1 MKPFDS
7 AQGRPGSAPEFWR
20 TLEEHNGADLNEL
33 VGDEFA
39 SRLPGAFDAV
49 ERRSFLKLMG
59 ASLALAGMA
68 GCTRQPPEQILP
80 YVRQP
85 ENVVPG
91 RPLFYATAM
100 TLGGRAT
107 GLLVESHEGRP
118 TKIEGNPSHPAS
130 LGATDVFAQAALL
143 DLYDPDR
150 MRTLTLMGEIF
161 PWSAFIGAMRTAATA
176 QQAGKGAG
184 LRILTETV
192 SSPTL
197 AAQIQDILTRFPAA
211 MWHQWDPAS
220 EMNEAAGLRMAAGT
234 DVSVQYNLERAAV
247 IVCLDADLFSC
258 GAAHLRYARQF
269 AARRRPEGAG
279 CRLYAAE
286 TMPSTT
292 GAKADHRLPLKPS
305 QIELLARALAADL
318 GVAGVNRGTSLPGD
332 AQAWLA
338 AIRNDLSAHRGAS
351 IVVAGEGQ
359 PPVVHALA
367 HAMNAALG
375 NAGQT
380 VFYTDSVEPHPVD
393 QLQSIRELS
402 AAMAA
407 GQVDTLLIIGGNPVY
422 TAPADLRFD
431 EQMNKVRVRAHLSLH
446 ANETSAISHWQIPE
460 AHFLESWSDAR
471 AFDGTV
477 SIVQP
482 LIAPLYSGRSAHEVL
497 ATLSDRPERTGY
509 QIVREFWQQKLGAV
523 RATGATGAVGP
534 KREGGSGDLS
544 AEARSAKAKEFEKFW
559 RRTVHDGV
567 MANTAL
573 PTRPVTPAGAIAAFG
588 TLPATADGGVE
599 IAFRPDPTILDGRF
613 NNNGWLQELPKPLT
627 HLTWDNAVLVSPA
640 TMARLGG
647 IARPDFTGGER
658 GQIHGSVVEI
668 RYRDRTVQ
676 GAMFPVAGHPDD
688 VATLHLGYGRART
701 GQVGADRGFN
711 AGALRTSDA
720 LGFGT
725 GAQISLTGATFPLAC
740 VQYHHLMEGRDL
752 VRAIPRSD
760 LAALKKA
767 EHELPS
773 LWPSLTDE
781 QEKAGGY
788 KWGMS
793 IDLNACNGCSACVIA
808 CQAENNI
815 PVIGKSEVMKGREMH
830 WLRVDTYHRGAVEN
844 PKTYF
849 QPVPCM
855 HCETAPCEPVCP
867 VGATVHSSEGL
878 NDMVYNRCVGTR
890 YCSNNCP
897 YKVRRFNFIQY
908 QDWETPSLAIGRNP
922 DVTVRSRGVME
933 KCTYCVQRISAARIE
948 SEKGER
954 RIQDGEVKTAC
965 QSVCPAE
972 AIVFGDLNDPKSR
985 VSVLKAEQ
993 REYALLHELNTRPR
1007 TTYLAAITELNPALN
1022 PSGGDK

>member
-1 MKPFDS
+1 MSPMKP
-7 AQGRPGSAPEFWR
+7 ASAPEFWR
-20 TLEEHNGADLNEL
+20 TLEEHHGANLDEL

-39 SRLPGAFDAV
+39 SRLPEAFDAV

-100 TLGGRAT
+100 TVGGRAT

-150 MRTLTLMGEIF
+150 SRTLTHLGQIL
-161 PWSAFIGAMRTAATA
+161 PWSAFIGAMRTIGTT
-176 QQAGKGAG
+176 QQAEGGAG

-192 SSPTL
+192 CSPTL
-197 AAQIQDILTRFPAA
+197 AAQIEEILQRFPAA

-220 EMNEAAGLRMAAGT
+220 EMNEAAGLRMAAGNS
-234 DVSVQYNLERAAV
+234 VSVHYNVERAAV
-247 IVCLDADLFSC
+247 IVSLDSDFFGC
-258 GAAHLRYARQF
+258 GPGHLRYSRQF

-292 GAKADHRLPLKPS
+292 GGKADHRLPLKPS
-305 QIELLARALAADL
+305 QIELLARALAADV
-318 GVAGVNRGTSLPGD
+318 GVAGVNRGGALPAN
-332 AQAWLA
+332 AQAWVGVV
-338 AIRNDLSAHRGAS
+338 RDDLTAHRGSS

-359 PPVVHALA
+359 PPIVHALA

-375 NAGQT
+375 NAGRT
-380 VFYTDSVEPHPVD
+380 VLYTDSVEPHPVD
-393 QLQSIRELS
+393 QVQSIRELT

-407 GQVDTLLIIGGNPVY
+407 GHVDTLLIIGGNPVY
-422 TAPADLRFD
+422 TAPADLQFGD
-431 EQMNKVRVRAHLSLH
+431 QMSRVRMRVHLSLH

-460 AHFLESWSDAR
+460 AHFLEAWSDAR

-482 LIAPLYSGRSAHEVL
+482 LIAPLYGGRSAHEVL

-509 QIVREFWQQKLGAV
+509 QIVREYWMGAM
-523 RATGATGAVGP
+523 RARGATSAMGAGA
-534 KREGGSGDLS
+534 RGASGAAGRAANATVAPAAPIAPVAPDG
-544 AEARSAKAKEFEKFW
+544 FETFW
-559 RRTVHDGV
+559 RRSVHDGV

-573 PTRPVTPAGAIAAFG
+573 PTRPITPPGSIAAF
-588 TLPATADGGVE
+588 TASPAAAAGGVE
-599 IAFRPDPTILDGRF
+599 IAFRPDPTIFDGRF

-640 TMARLGG
+640 TMARIGG
-647 IARPDFTGGER
+647 SARPDFTGGER

-668 RYRDRTVQ
+668 RYRGRTVQ
-676 GAMFPVAGHPDD
+676 GTMFPVAGHPDD

-701 GQVGADRGFN
+701 GQVGTERGFN

-725 GAQISLTGATFPLAC
+725 GAQIALTGETFPLAC

-752 VRAIPRSD
+752 VRAVPRAD
-760 LAALKKA
+760 LATLKKDP
-767 EHELPS
+767 HELPS
-773 LWPSLTDE
+773 LWPVLTDE
-781 QEKAGGY
+781 QEQAGGY

-793 IDLNACNGCSACVIA
+793 IDLNACNGCNACVIA

-815 PVIGKSEVMKGREMH
+815 PVIGKDEVMRGREMH
-830 WLRVDTYHRGAVEN
+830 WLRIDRYYKGQSDN
-844 PKTYF
+844 PEMHH

-855 HCETAPCEPVCP
+855 QCENAPCEVVCP
-867 VGATVHSSEGL
+867 THATTHSEDGL
-878 NDMVYNRCVGTR
+878 NDMTYNRCVGTR

-897 YKVRRFNFIQY
+897 YKVRRFNFFQY
-908 QDWETPSLAIGRNP
+908 QDFTTPSLKLQRNP
-922 DVTVRSRGVME
+922 DVTVRTLGVME
-933 KCTYCVQRISAARIE
+933 KCTYCVQRIRHAQIEARKDNRAIA
-948 SEKGER
+948 
-954 RIQDGEVKTAC
+954 DGEIATAC
-965 QSVCPAE
+965 EQACPAQ
-972 AIVFGDLNDPKSR
+972 AIVFGDINDRDSR
-985 VSVLKAEQ
+985 VTKLKGGSLN
-993 REYALLHELNTRPR
+993 YGLLTELNTRPR
-1007 TTYLAAITELNPALN
+1007 TTYLARLKNLNPEL
-1022 PSGGDK
+1022 SKE

>member
-1 MKPFDS
+1 MSPIKP
-7 AQGRPGSAPEFWR
+7 ASAPEFWR
-20 TLEEHNGADLNEL
+20 TLEEKNGADLDEL

-39 SRLPGAFDAV
+39 SRLPDSFDAV

-59 ASLALAGMA
+59 ASFALAGMA

-85 ENVVPG
+85 ENIVPG

-100 TLGGRAT
+100 TVGGRAT

-118 TKIEGNPSHPAS
+118 TKIDGNPSHPGS

-150 MRTLTLMGEIF
+150 MRTLTHLGEIF
-161 PWSAFIGAMRTAATA
+161 PWSSFIGAMRTIGTA
-176 QQAGKGAG
+176 QQAVNGAG

-192 SSPTL
+192 CSPTL
-197 AAQIQDILTRFPAA
+197 AAQIEEILQRFPAA
-211 MWHQWDPAS
+211 MWHQWDTAS
-220 EMNEAAGLRMAAGT
+220 EMNEAAGLRMAAGNS
-234 DVSVQYNLERAAV
+234 VSVHYNVERAAV
-247 IVCLDADLFSC
+247 IVSLDSDFFAC
-258 GAAHLRYARQF
+258 GPGHLRYSRQF
-269 AARRRPEGAG
+269 AARRRPDGAG

-292 GAKADHRLPLKPS
+292 GGKADHRLPLKPS
-305 QIELLARALAADL
+305 QIELLARALAADV
-318 GVAGVNRGTSLPGD
+318 GVAGVNRGAALPAT
-332 AQAWLA
+332 AQAWLTA
-338 AIRNDLSAHRGAS
+338 VRNDLMAHRGAS
-351 IVVAGEGQ
+351 IVVAGESQ

-380 VFYTDSVEPHPVD
+380 VLYTDAVEPHPVD
-393 QLQSIRELS
+393 QVQSIRELA

-407 GQVDTLLIIGGNPVY
+407 GQVDTLVIIGGNPVY
-422 TAPADLRFD
+422 TAPADLQFA
-431 EQMNKVRVRAHLSLH
+431 EQMNKVRERVHLSLH
-446 ANETSAISHWQIPE
+446 ANETSAISHWQVPE
-460 AHFLESWSDAR
+460 AHFLEAWSDAR

-482 LIAPLYSGRSAHEVL
+482 LIAPLYGGRSAHEVL

-509 QIVREFWQQKLGAV
+509 QIVREHWMKARGNAPD
-523 RATGATGAVGP
+523 AP
-534 KREGGSGDLS
+534 S
-544 AEARSAKAKEFEKFW
+544 APSAPNAPDAAFESFW

-573 PTRPVTPAGAIAAFG
+573 PTRPITPAGPIAAFG
-588 TLPATADGGVE
+588 QAPAAASGIE

-613 NNNGWLQELPKPLT
+613 NNNGWLQELPKPIT

-640 TMARLGG
+640 TMSRIGG
-647 IARPDFTGGER
+647 RARPDFTGGER
-658 GQIHGSVVEI
+658 GQVHGSVVEI
-668 RYRDRTVQ
+668 RYRGRSVQ
-676 GAMFPVAGHPDD
+676 GAMFPVAGHPDE
-688 VATLHLGYGRART
+688 VATIHLGYGRART
-701 GQVGADRGFN
+701 GRAGAGRGFN
-711 AGALRTSDA
+711 AAALRTSDA
-720 LGFGT
+720 LSFGT
-725 GAQISLTGATFPLAC
+725 SAEIALTGATFPLAC

-752 VRAIPRSD
+752 IRAVPRTA
-760 LAALKKA
+760 LASLKKDQQ
-767 EHELPS
+767 ELPS

-793 IDLNACNGCSACVIA
+793 IDLNACNGCNACVVS

-815 PVIGKSEVMKGREMH
+815 PVIGKTEVMRGREMH
-830 WLRVDTYHRGAVEN
+830 WLRVDTYHHGDIEN

-867 VGATVHSSEGL
+867 VAATVHSSEGL

-897 YKVRRFNFIQY
+897 YKVRRFNFLQY

-948 SEKGER
+948 SEKNGR
-954 RIQDGEVKTAC
+954 RIEDGEVKTAC
-965 QSVCPAE
+965 QSVCPTE
-972 AIVFGDLNDPKSR
+972 AIVFGDLNDPNSR
-985 VSVLKAEQ
+985 VSKLKAEE
-993 REYALLHELNTRPR
+993 REYALLHDLNTKPR
-1007 TTYLAAITELNPALN
+1007 TTYLAAITEFNPELTK
-1022 PSGGDK
+1022 S

>member
-1 MKPFDS
+1 MSQMKPRPAS
-7 AQGRPGSAPEFWR
+7 AAAFWR
-20 TLEEHNGADLNEL
+20 TLEEKNGANLDEL
-33 VGDEFA
+33 VGNEFA
-39 SRLPGAFDAV
+39 SRLPQPFDAV

-100 TLGGRAT
+100 TVGGRAT

-150 MRTLTLMGEIF
+150 MRTLTHVGEIV
-161 PWSAFIGAMRTAATA
+161 PWSAFIGAMRTVSTA
-176 QQAGKGAG
+176 QQATKGSG

-197 AAQIQDILTRFPAA
+197 AAQIQEILSGLPAA
-211 MWHQWDPAS
+211 AWHQWDPAS
-220 EMNEAAGLRMAAGT
+220 EMNEAAGLRMVAGN
-234 DVSVQYNLERAAV
+234 DVSVHYNVDRAPV
-247 IVCLDADLFSC
+247 IVSLDSDLFGC
-258 GAAHLRYARQF
+258 GPGHLRYSRQF
-269 AARRRPEGAG
+269 AVRRRPEGAG

-286 TMPSTT
+286 AMPSTT

-318 GVAGVNRGTSLPGD
+318 GVGGVNRGAALPAN
-332 AQAWLA
+332 AQAWLTA
-338 AIRNDLSAHRGAS
+338 VRNDLNAHRGSS

-367 HAMNAALG
+367 HTMNAALG

-380 VFYTDSVEPHPVD
+380 VVYTDSVEPQPVD
-393 QLQSIRELS
+393 QVRSIREL
-402 AAMAA
+402 AEAMAA
-407 GQVDTLLIIGGNPVY
+407 GQVDTLIIIGGNPVY
-422 TAPADLRFD
+422 TAPADLRFG
-431 EQMNKVRVRAHLSLH
+431 EQMNRVRMRVHLSLH

-460 AHFLESWSDAR
+460 AHFLEGWSDTR

-482 LIAPLYSGRSAHEVL
+482 LIAPLYGGRSAHEVL
-497 ATLSDRPERTGY
+497 AALSDRPERSGY
-509 QIVREFWQQKLGAV
+509 QIVREFWQQRMGALGATGALGAGG
-523 RATGATGAVGP
+523 ATGATGARTSVAQ
-534 KREGGSGDLS
+534 DLS
-544 AEARSAKAKEFEKFW
+544 PADSDFEKFW
-559 RRTVHDGV
+559 RRAVHDGV

-573 PTRPVTPAGAIAAFG
+573 PTRPIAPTGPIAAFSQAPSAASG
-588 TLPATADGGVE
+588 IE

-627 HLTWDNAVLVSPA
+627 HLTWDNAVFVSPA
-640 TMARLGG
+640 TLARIGG
-647 IARPDFTGGER
+647 TARPDFTGGER
-658 GQIHGSVVEI
+658 GQIHGSVVEV
-668 RYRDRTVQ
+668 RYRGRTIR
-676 GAMFPVAGHPDD
+676 GAMFPVPGHPDE
-688 VATLHLGYGRART
+688 VATLHLGYGRTRT
-701 GQVGADRGFN
+701 GSVGAERGFN

-720 LGFGT
+720 LGFGA
-725 GAQISLTGATFPLAC
+725 GAQISLTGETFPLAC

-752 VRAIPRSD
+752 IRAVPREV
-760 LAALKKA
+760 LATLKKDQ
-767 EHELPS
+767 HELPS
-773 LWPSLTDE
+773 LWPVLTDE

-793 IDLNACNGCSACVIA
+793 IDLNACNGCNACVIA

-815 PVIGKSEVMKGREMH
+815 PVIGKVEVMRGREMH
-830 WLRVDTYHRGAVEN
+830 WLRVDTYHQGEVDN
-844 PKTYF
+844 PKTFF

-867 VGATVHSSEGL
+867 VAATVHSSEGL

-897 YKVRRFNFIQY
+897 YKVRRFNFLQY

-922 DVTVRSRGVME
+922 DVTIRSRGVME

-948 SEKGER
+948 SEKAGR
-954 RIQDGEVKTAC
+954 RIGDGEVQTAC
-965 QSVCPAE
+965 QSVCPAQ
-972 AIVFGDLNDPKSR
+972 AIVFGDMNDPNSQVSR
-985 VSVLKAEQ
+985 LKAEQ
-993 REYALLHELNTRPR
+993 RDYALLHELNTRPR
-1007 TTYLAAITELNPALN
+1007 TTYLAAITELNPEL
-1022 PSGGDK
+1022 K

>member
-1 MKPFDS
+1 MKPT
-7 AQGRPGSAPEFWR
+7 SAPQFWR
-20 TLEEHNGADLNEL
+20 TLDEHNGANLDEL

-39 SRLPGAFDAV
+39 SRLPEAFDAV

-150 MRTLTLMGEIF
+150 MRTLTHMGEIV

-176 QQAGKGAG
+176 QQATKGGG

-197 AAQIQDILTRFPAA
+197 AAQIEEILARFPAA
-211 MWHQWDPAS
+211 IWHQWDAGS
-220 EMNEAAGLRMAAGT
+220 EMNEAAGLRTAAGN

-247 IVCLDADLFSC
+247 IVCLDADFFSC
-258 GAAHLRYARQF
+258 GGGHLRYSRQF

-318 GVAGVNRGTSLPGD
+318 GVAGVNRGASLPD
-332 AQAWLA
+332 HAQGWLA
-338 AIRNDLSAHRGAS
+338 AVRDDLNGHRGSS
-351 IVVAGEGQ
+351 IVVAGECQ

-380 VFYTDSVEPHPVD
+380 VLYTDPIEPHPVD
-393 QLQSIRELS
+393 QVQSIRELA

-407 GQVDTLLIIGGNPVY
+407 GEVDTLLIIGGNPVY
-422 TAPADLRFD
+422 TAPADLQFGN
-431 EQMNKVRVRAHLSLH
+431 QMNKVRMRVHLSLQ

-460 AHFLESWSDAR
+460 AHFLEAWSDAR

-482 LIAPLYSGRSAHEVL
+482 LIAPLYGGRSAHEVL

-509 QIVREFWQQKLGAV
+509 QIVREFWMAAFGA
-523 RATGATGAVGP
+523 RGLS
-534 KREGGSGDLS
+534 RRSGDPS
-544 AEARSAKAKEFEKFW
+544 AEARSAKVDAAKADATSSAAQGSGPASNEFESFW

-567 MANTAL
+567 MPNTAL
-573 PTRPVTPAGAIAAFG
+573 PTRTIMPAVPIAAFS
-588 TLPATADGGVE
+588 TPPAAADGIE
-599 IAFRPDPTILDGRF
+599 IGFRPDPTILDGRF

-640 TMARLGG
+640 TMTRMGG
-647 IARPDFTGGER
+647 SARPDFTGGER
-658 GQIHGSVVEI
+658 GQIHGTVVEI
-668 RYRDRTVQ
+668 RYRGRTVH
-676 GAMFPVAGHPDD
+676 GTMFPVAGHPDD
-688 VATLHLGYGRART
+688 AATLHLGYGRART
-701 GQVGADRGFN
+701 GQVGAERGFN

-725 GAQISLTGATFPLAC
+725 GAQIAPTGETFPLAC

-752 VRAIPRSD
+752 VRAVSRGD
-760 LAALKKA
+760 LASLKRDQ
-767 EHELPS
+767 HELPS
-773 LWPSLTDE
+773 LWPVLTDE

-793 IDLNACNGCSACVIA
+793 IDLNACNGCNACVIA

-815 PVIGKSEVMKGREMH
+815 PVIGKDEVMRGREMH
-830 WLRVDTYHRGAVEN
+830 WLRVDTYHQGAVEN

-897 YKVRRFNFIQY
+897 YKVRRFNFLQY
-908 QDWETPSLAIGRNP
+908 QDWDTPSLAIGRNP

-948 SEKGER
+948 SEKEGR
-954 RIQDGEVKTAC
+954 RIQDGDVKTAC

-985 VSVLKAEQ
+985 VTVLKAEQ
-993 REYALLHELNTRPR
+993 REYALLHELNTKPR
-1007 TTYLAAITELNPALN
+1007 TTYLAAITELNPEL
-1022 PSGGDK
+1022 K